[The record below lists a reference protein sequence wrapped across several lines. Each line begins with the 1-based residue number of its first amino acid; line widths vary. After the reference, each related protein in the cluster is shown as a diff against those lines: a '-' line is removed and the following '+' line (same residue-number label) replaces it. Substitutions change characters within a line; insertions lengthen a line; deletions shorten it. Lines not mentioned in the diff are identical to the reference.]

1 MSTITTT
8 RPAAFVPTLTSPCRE
23 ADWLDELQ
31 SKSRRIMIVDTA
43 EVSYSI
49 VTHWQAAFQLV
60 NCLLNEGD
68 LPHPRL
74 GQQAAEVISER
85 AIDERV
91 EVVILVGS
99 QPDAVRRFVGQNP
112 AVHINRRTQLPVLTY
127 AS

>member
-8 RPAAFVPTLTSPCRE
+8 RPVAFVPTLTSPCRE

-49 VTHWQAAFQLV
+49 VTHWQAAHQWV
-60 NCLLNEGD
+60 NCLLSDGE

-74 GQQAAEVISER
+74 SQQAAEVISEQ
-85 AIDERV
+85 AIEERV
-91 EVVILVGS
+91 EVVILVGT
-99 QPDAVRRFVGQNP
+99 QRDTVRRFVGQNP
-112 AVHINRRTQLPVLTY
+112 AVDINRRTQLPVLTY
-127 AS
+127 AT